1 MGFLAAEIAFEQ
13 RAFGPGEVHDDQ
25 AIKDVGKFR
34 VDAKSE
40 QLSAQPQVLPQ
51 QDGNARV
58 IGFNFRHHVGELV
71 KITACG
77 GRRRAGRAM
86 AGTDEMGPL
95 LQLRGA

>member
-13 RAFGPGEVHDDQ
+13 LAFGLGEVHDDQ

-34 VDAKSE
+34 VDVKSE

-51 QDGNARV
+51 QDRNAGA
-58 IGFNFRHHVGELV
+58 IWLILRHHVGELV
-71 KITACG
+71 KITARG
-77 GRRRAGRAM
+77 DLRWAGSAM
-86 AGTDEMGPL
+86 ARTDEMGPL

>member
-13 RAFGPGEVHDDQ
+13 LAFGPGEVHDDQ

-34 VDAKSE
+34 VDVKSE

-71 KITACG
+71 KITARG
-77 GRRRAGRAM
+77 DLRWAGSAM
-86 AGTDEMGPL
+86 ARTAEMSPL
-95 LQLRGA
+95 LQLCGA